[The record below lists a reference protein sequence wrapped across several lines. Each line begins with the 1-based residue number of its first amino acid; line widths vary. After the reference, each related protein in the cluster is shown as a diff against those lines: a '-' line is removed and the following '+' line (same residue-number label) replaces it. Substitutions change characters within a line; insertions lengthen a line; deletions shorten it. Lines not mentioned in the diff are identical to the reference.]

1 MSKVSPSVIIKTAGF
16 ESFESQKE
24 VDVAKKKT
32 TSGIPPQH
40 ESDPYH
46 HLSFHFEVFIA
57 IPCHTFKNM
66 PIANKLKFFCTGQHK
81 FKGFPATCI
90 DPESFSPET

>member
-16 ESFESQKE
+16 ESFESQME
-24 VDVAKKKT
+24 VDVAKRT
-32 TSGIPPQH
+32 TSGIPPQR

-66 PIANKLKFFCTGQHK
+66 PIAKKQIEILLHRTAQIEGLPCHLYRPRKFF
-81 FKGFPATCI
+81 
-90 DPESFSPET
+90 S

>member
-16 ESFESQKE
+16 ESFESQTE
-24 VDVAKKKT
+24 VDAKKT

-40 ESDPYH
+40 ESDPRH

-66 PIANKLKFFCTGQHK
+66 PIAKNKLKFFCTGQHK
-81 FKGFPATCI
+81 LRGFPAICI
-90 DPESFSPET
+90 DPESFSPEW